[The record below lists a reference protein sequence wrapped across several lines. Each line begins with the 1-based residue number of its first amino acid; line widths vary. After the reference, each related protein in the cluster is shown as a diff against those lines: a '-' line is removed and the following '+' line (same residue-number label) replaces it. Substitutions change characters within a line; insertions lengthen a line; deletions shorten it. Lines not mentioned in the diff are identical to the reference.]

1 MGKKKMMKAAR
12 FYKVNE
18 PLKIEEIPIPSPGP
32 DEVLVKMKATGI
44 CGSDVHIAFEGVTP
58 TGFLPITLGHEPSGV
73 VAEPGANVTEWKEGD
88 RVVVSSIVTCGKC
101 YNCLRGRESICI
113 RKKLLGIHL
122 NGGLAEYMVAP
133 RENLIAIPGNVP
145 FDQAST
151 CTDAVATPFHALITV
166 GKMKLGDTVAII
178 GLGGLGLHAIQLA
191 KLGGASKIIAVGR
204 TPSVIERAMKAGA
217 NLSVNVS
224 EGNPAQK
231 IKELTDGYGV
241 DLAMELV
248 GTQDMIAL
256 GADCLRQ
263 GGRLVVAG
271 LGPANIKIMPPTIF
285 VRQELDIVGSYGW
298 DRREV
303 ATLLQLVATGQL
315 DLSGSVS
322 KRFALEDV
330 NTALENL
337 RDRVGRPVRLVI
349 VQD

>member
-1 MGKKKMMKAAR
+1 
-12 FYKVNE
+12 
-18 PLKIEEIPIPSPGP
+18 
-32 DEVLVKMKATGI
+32 
-44 CGSDVHIAFEGVTP
+44 
-58 TGFLPITLGHEPSGV
+58 
-73 VAEPGANVTEWKEGD
+73 
-88 RVVVSSIVTCGKC
+88 
-101 YNCLRGRESICI
+101 
-113 RKKLLGIHL
+113 
-122 NGGLAEYMVAP
+122 
-133 RENLIAIPGNVP
+133 
-145 FDQAST
+145 
-151 CTDAVATPFHALITV
+151 
-166 GKMKLGDTVAII
+166 
-178 GLGGLGLHAIQLA
+178 
-191 KLGGASKIIAVGR
+191 
-204 TPSVIERAMKAGA
+204 MKAGA
-217 NLSVNVS
+217 NLSVNIS

-231 IKELTDGYGV
+231 VKELTDGYGV
-241 DLAMELV
+241 DLAVELV

-271 LGPANIKIMPPTIF
+271 LGPANIKVMPPTIF

-322 KRFALEDV
+322 QRFALDDV